1 MLDKKKSLKT
11 EAPNIELPVINSSS
25 KTVVCLQHLYQRGS
39 AGMNTIEANAAYSD
53 SCLHTTIYQLGQ
65 IFNIRPERRFERL
78 TNRQGRTT
86 RYMRYWLDDE
96 QREQAAEILGYEV
109 DGGSV

>member
-1 MLDKKKSLKT
+1 MKKKATPFEMAETKNLHHQFSNKLL
-11 EAPNIELPVINSSS
+11 I
-25 KTVVCLQHLYQRGS
+25 CLHHLYQRGS

-78 TNRQGRTT
+78 TNQRGPNHPL
-86 RYMRYWLDDE
+86 YALPLD
-96 QREQAAEILGYEV
+96 
-109 DGGSV
+109 